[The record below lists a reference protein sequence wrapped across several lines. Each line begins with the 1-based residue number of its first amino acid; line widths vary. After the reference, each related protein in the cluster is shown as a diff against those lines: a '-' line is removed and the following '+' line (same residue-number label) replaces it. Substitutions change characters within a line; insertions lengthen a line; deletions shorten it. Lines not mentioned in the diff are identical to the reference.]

1 MESGCSY
8 VIKDEV
14 SIGLYGNTTLVV
26 MEEGEERGACMKRA
40 EQTQATMHSRK
51 DPARFSLL
59 KILRAS

>member
-26 MEEGEERGACMKRA
+26 MEEGEERGACMKLTER
-40 EQTQATMHSRK
+40 THATMHSRK
-51 DPARFSLL
+51 DRVRSSLL